1 MTKILKKAAIVS
13 GIVLAVSVP
22 AGVAYAAVQPGSP
35 GNGTATCT
43 YNQDR
48 DRLQLRDGTGPRHDA
63 IVSGAAVTGSG
74 HAYQSGPMDGS
85 GPLADRPLDGT
96 GNQFG
101 K

>member
-1 MTKILKKAAIVS
+1 MTKILKKTAVAA

-22 AGVAYAAVQPGSP
+22 AGVAYAASQPGSP

-43 YNQDR
+43 YSQDR
-48 DRLQLRDGTGPRHDA
+48 DQLQLRDGTGPRHDA
-63 IVSGAAVTGSG
+63 IVSGSVVAGSG
-74 HAYQSGPMDGS
+74 HAHQSGPLDGT